1 MVAERFLLS
10 GSLLLLQVPTV
21 AFLFLVVVVVLC
33 SIVSSLFWLV
43 WFLVHAA
50 SGIFISGG

>member
-21 AFLFLVVVVVLC
+21 AFLFLVVVLC